1 MIRRSLILIVAL
13 AACVPGTVAV
23 TTTSTTVATTSTSTT
38 SSTTTTSTT
47 TTTTVPELT
56 VFGQVVGPEGTPV
69 ADATV
74 SMGEAVARTGVAGG
88 FHFDTRAPGSLTVSK
103 PGWASTEVSWD
114 GTGGLMV
121 IQIEPRV
128 IRGIRVWA
136 EAAGDDGHFAS
147 LLALADQTAV
157 DALVFDTK
165 DAGTVLYET
174 QVPQA
179 VEMGAVEP
187 AYDPSLR
194 IAQAREHQLYLATR
208 IVVFEDRPWVEH
220 HPEDKLAGPWVDP
233 RSEPAWD
240 YNIALGV
247 EACELGFDE
256 IQFDYV
262 RFPAG
267 RTAEV
272 SGQRDLTQE
281 ERVRAIESF
290 LARARAAISAAGCA
304 VSADIFS
311 IVVSSP
317 DDQGIGQRPEAIS
330 AQVDVLSPMIYPS
343 HYSPGWLGYPDPND
357 YPYEVTADAID
368 DSLPRLAP
376 GSVLRPWLQAFWWSN
391 SQIRQAIQAAE
402 DRGVGW
408 ILWNIVSN
416 YDAAAIP
423 TDAEVAQTP

>member
-1 MIRRSLILIVAL
+1 MIRRSQILILAL
-13 AACVPGTVAV
+13 AACVPGPVAD
-23 TTTSTTVATTSTSTT
+23 TTISTTIATTSTSTT
-38 SSTTTTSTT
+38 TSTTTTSTT
-47 TTTTVPELT
+47 TTTTIPQLT
-56 VFGQVVGPEGTPV
+56 VSGQVVGPDGTPV

-74 SMGEAVARTGVAGG
+74 SMGETVVRTGLAGG
-88 FHFDTRAPGSLTVSK
+88 FHLETRSPGSLAVSK

-114 GTGGLMV
+114 GTDGSIV
-121 IQIEPRV
+121 IQIERRV
-128 IRGIRVWA
+128 IRGVRVWA
-136 EAAGDDGHFAS
+136 EAAADDGHFAS

-157 DALVFDTK
+157 NALVFDTK

-179 VEMGAVEP
+179 VEMGAVAP
-187 AYDPSLR
+187 VYDPSLR

-233 RSEPAWD
+233 RSEAAGD
-240 YNIALGV
+240 YNIALAM

-272 SGQRDLTQE
+272 SGQRSLSQE
-281 ERVRAIESF
+281 ERVGAIASF
-290 LARARAAISAAGCA
+290 LARARRAISAAGCA

-317 DDQGIGQRPEAIS
+317 DDQGIGQRLEEIS

-343 HYSPGWLGYPDPND
+343 HYSPGWLGFPDPND

-368 DSLPRLAP
+368 DTLSRIAP
-376 GSVLRPWLQAFWWSN
+376 GSVLRPWLQGFWWSN
-391 SQIRQAIQAAE
+391 AQIRQAIQAAE

-423 TDAEVAQTP
+423 TDEEVATVP